1 MKIRKKSRHTQ
12 FIGVLTFISI
22 LLILW
27 EMSIYRKTFISML
40 IPIAVGVIGGFL
52 IFLFLNTRINYYSKG
67 NRPFWVKAFH
77 GTFTFG
83 GILMFSFMV
92 LNYYGPISREK
103 EISLKMIKTD
113 SFGAR
118 RGRAGDPYA
127 IVIYGNTRKQLV
139 FSRRADIENFRSVRL
154 KIAQGL
160 FGFTTI
166 KSMRLENSKVANHR
180 DIEVQYQYDK
190 IKLKAEEYYSE
201 GNLDKAIELYERAI
215 QLKPRDKQA
224 SFRLK
229 ELKTLSIN
237 S

>member
-1 MKIRKKSRHTQ
+1 
-12 FIGVLTFISI
+12 
-22 LLILW
+22 
-27 EMSIYRKTFISML
+27 
-40 IPIAVGVIGGFL
+40 
-52 IFLFLNTRINYYSKG
+52 
-67 NRPFWVKAFH
+67 
-77 GTFTFG
+77 
-83 GILMFSFMV
+83 MFSFMA
-92 LNYYGPISREK
+92 LNYYVPISGEK

-118 RGRAGDPYA
+118 RGRVGDPYA

-154 KIAQGL
+154 KTAQGL

-180 DIEVQYQYDK
+180 EIEVQYQYDK

-215 QLKPRDKQA
+215 QFKPRDKQA
-224 SFRLK
+224 AFRLK
-229 ELKTLSIN
+229 ELKALSIN